1 MRKIIFLTIASIL
14 SIMSCSKNDSDMNDN
29 HENNVEYYVKYH
41 WFTNGVINGQAHFC
55 IYDIKY
61 VSSISSNNS
70 PITNTI
76 NYSYPSTKKHQ
87 IEDEV
92 ICGPFKKSDKVS
104 IEIFNE
110 KSEFSKL
117 LEIYVSKN
125 NSPFALKSST
135 DSNKLNFIIND

>member
-1 MRKIIFLTIASIL
+1 
-14 SIMSCSKNDSDMNDN
+14 MNDN

>member
-1 MRKIIFLTIASIL
+1 
-14 SIMSCSKNDSDMNDN
+14 MNDN
-29 HENNVEYYVKYH
+29 PGNNVEYYVKYH
-41 WFTNGVINGQAHFC
+41 WLTNGIINGHAHFC

-61 VSSISSNNS
+61 VSSISSTNR

-110 KSEFSKL
+110 KSDFSRL

-125 NSPFALKSST
+125 NSPFALKCST
-135 DSNKLNFIIND
+135 DANKLDYVIND